1 MGMQRYMILPS
12 SQHAVGT
19 ELLPFLPRLLTLKCL
34 PLHTQRTPWNLC
46 HCNGQIPALLRR
58 EAQVFHHRIKNK
70 SGCGVRIHLRM
81 DSIIRKCYQNVQ
93 PKREKEGE
101 KEKDLECY
109 LEGQEFI
116 FSFNFPVNLFTHL
129 LGN

>member
-1 MGMQRYMILPS
+1 MG
-12 SQHAVGT
+12 
-19 ELLPFLPRLLTLKCL
+19 
-34 PLHTQRTPWNLC
+34 
-46 HCNGQIPALLRR
+46 
-58 EAQVFHHRIKNK
+58 
-70 SGCGVRIHLRM
+70 IHLRM